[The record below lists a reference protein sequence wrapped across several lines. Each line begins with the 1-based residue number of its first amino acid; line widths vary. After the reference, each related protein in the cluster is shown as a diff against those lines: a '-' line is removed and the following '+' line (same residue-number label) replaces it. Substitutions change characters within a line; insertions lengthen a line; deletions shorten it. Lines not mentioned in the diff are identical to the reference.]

1 VHSIEAFVDP
11 SPAHDSTNAWKHRN
25 YHGHPSDMITVM
37 EKFIVDSAM
46 RDLAHRPVFLG
57 VDVESVLI

>member
-1 VHSIEAFVDP
+1 
-11 SPAHDSTNAWKHRN
+11 
-25 YHGHPSDMITVM
+25 MITVM